1 MNEHPPYLNKERISL
16 YGVVEISIYYQE
28 LCYQKLCLHKAWSW
42 KELRFQIGKGLTVNN
57 IHMFSLSLL
66 GNICLLLCFSGK
78 TSVIWIPHS
87 WISILKSIWFSL
99 SPRVLAQHWTI
110 QPWLEWLIFTWLLVE
125 HSFLLPDAQF
135 LSSIKP
141 WPVSLLP
148 FISQHAS
155 FSCLS
160 WMKWSSFFR
169 LGSRRVLQSCGGLT
183 HDHLVSLINVKL
195 PGPCFHI
202 S

>member
-28 LCYQKLCLHKAWSW
+28 LCYQELCVHKAWSW
-42 KELRFQIGKGLTVNN
+42 KELRFQIGKDLTVNN

-78 TSVIWIPHS
+78 TSVETTFMDFH
-87 WISILKSIWFSL
+87 LKI
-99 SPRVLAQHWTI
+99 H
-110 QPWLEWLIFTWLLVE
+110 LIFFVSNSSGPALNHPTLTWIYTWLLVE
-125 HSFLLPDAQF
+125 HSLLLPDTQL

-141 WPVSLLP
+141 WPVSLLS
-148 FISQHAS
+148 FISQHTF

-160 WMKWSSFFR
+160 WTEWPSFFC
-169 LGSRRVLQSCGGLT
+169 LGSRRVLQSCGSYILR
-183 HDHLVSLINVKL
+183 DHLVSLMNVKL

-202 S
+202 F